1 MSTAGNERGLS
12 LRSPGRFCATADR
25 LVDLWRSQGAPTEH
39 RDRVVDAWLGAEAYR
54 LYTWGTV
61 SRLLDGG
68 QIGYSGS
75 VNKVFWS
82 ELDVAMHETALDLL
96 GPLSEVRDQWTD
108 GYQFSLSGPIY
119 AGTNEVQRNVVAERI
134 LGLPRE
140 PRGEAKG
147 A

>member
-25 LVDLWRSQGAPTEH
+25 LVDLWRRCGAPPEQ

-61 SRLLDGG
+61 SRLMDGG
-68 QIGYSGS
+68 QIGYAGS

-82 ELDVAMHETALDLL
+82 DLDVAMHETALDLL
-96 GPLSEVRDQWTD
+96 GPDVRAARR
-108 GYQFSLSGPIY
+108 
-119 AGTNEVQRNVVAERI
+119 AGLRVDRR
-134 LGLPRE
+134 LPVLAR
-140 PRGEAKG
+140 PARSTPAPTRCS
-147 A
+147 AT